1 MANSVAGTVACDRI
15 EIITGTGR
23 RKAWTVEEKLRLV
36 AEMSGGRGTVAAVS
50 RRYGVCRSLL
60 YRWRR
65 QVAAGELGELP
76 SFVPVVM
83 SGATPDVAAAL
94 APARRM
100 GTVEIALRNGR
111 IVRVAEDIAPAMLG
125 RLVRALDR

>member
-1 MANSVAGTVACDRI
+1 MACDRI

-65 QVAAGELGELP
+65 QVAAGELGERP
-76 SFVPVVM
+76 SFVPVVV

-94 APARRM
+94 APVRRM

>member
-50 RRYGVCRSLL
+50 RRYGVCSSLL

-65 QVAAGELGELP
+65 QVAAGELGAPP
-76 SFVPVVM
+76 SFVPVVV